1 MAEKENKLGNY
12 QSQINNSEEQL
23 IDGKNPKLD
32 IKITEHKNN
41 KKERKIGNLFTN
53 DIYNLS
59 DKRPNSSIFRG
70 KNNKINIPK
79 SNGKKI
85 LDKVTLE
92 SSDTSSKEVSL
103 KKEKE
108 IDLGLSP
115 IQNEENKKLILKYK
129 KWTGDVYFS
138 LKGNILLGPCSFR
151 PTLLSFSAITIPV
164 FLFLIFKVDCNSN
177 GLSLFFKI
185 IIFILYSITIYLL
198 ILVSFFDPGIM
209 LRFPLKNNIIED
221 KKDRRVFQLGYIN
234 KYKYCPTCMIM
245 RPLRSTHCGDCNNCV
260 EKFDHHCPWIGACV
274 GKRNYKYFFGFLF
287 FLNILLA
294 LMIIFCLNNIFK
306 KISVSS
312 RNEDKNSIAKCLS
325 DVIVYMYLIIYQGIS
340 MIFVTGLFY
349 YHYKLIKRNITTKE
363 EIKCFYEN
371 PQGNPYSRNNNKINM
386 EKSLFALRQKW
397 SLLDIFKKGFLNFEN
412 EEEKIIEDNLNGKE
426 IKEKPDKDNIIRNI
440 VINNFIENGKEKYQG
455 NNIEENNKSNGKEDT
470 EISISINEET
480 NVNSNNKE
488 KNIHKKNLSTL
499 PSKINHELIEKNILN
514 ENQKNDIDN
523 NIDNIKDKETFSS
536 NATQEGGGT
545 IHNRKNSNGLSD
557 CSEKISYTSIVRKIP
572 DFKTNFDEENDNNEE
587 KKNKNCDNNG

>member
-177 GLSLFFKI
+177 GLS
-185 IIFILYSITIYLL
+185 S
-198 ILVSFFDPGIM
+198 V
-209 LRFPLKNNIIED
+209 NNI
-221 KKDRRVFQLGYIN
+221 
-234 KYKYCPTCMIM
+234 
-245 RPLRSTHCGDCNNCV
+245 
-260 EKFDHHCPWIGACV
+260 
-274 GKRNYKYFFGFLF
+274 
-287 FLNILLA
+287 
-294 LMIIFCLNNIFK
+294 
-306 KISVSS
+306 
-312 RNEDKNSIAKCLS
+312 
-325 DVIVYMYLIIYQGIS
+325 
-340 MIFVTGLFY
+340 
-349 YHYKLIKRNITTKE
+349 
-363 EIKCFYEN
+363 
-371 PQGNPYSRNNNKINM
+371 
-386 EKSLFALRQKW
+386 
-397 SLLDIFKKGFLNFEN
+397 
-412 EEEKIIEDNLNGKE
+412 
-426 IKEKPDKDNIIRNI
+426 
-440 VINNFIENGKEKYQG
+440 
-455 NNIEENNKSNGKEDT
+455 
-470 EISISINEET
+470 
-480 NVNSNNKE
+480 
-488 KNIHKKNLSTL
+488 
-499 PSKINHELIEKNILN
+499 
-514 ENQKNDIDN
+514 
-523 NIDNIKDKETFSS
+523 
-536 NATQEGGGT
+536 
-545 IHNRKNSNGLSD
+545 
-557 CSEKISYTSIVRKIP
+557 
-572 DFKTNFDEENDNNEE
+572 
-587 KKNKNCDNNG
+587 